1 MYPFPEANLKSIR
14 VISASLPAPIAIA
27 CYSTSDE
34 GLIAGLESI
43 ITELSATDP
52 ADVDC
57 MVQRQ
62 RAALLCHTRIQVCLR
77 HLQSCSRLYNLHCG
91 YCSAPS

>member
-43 ITELSATDP
+43 ILNVGYSP
-52 ADVDC
+52 ADGIAWCKDKG
-57 MVQRQ
+57 
-62 RAALLCHTRIQVCLR
+62 
-77 HLQSCSRLYNLHCG
+77 LHCWSYQDTSG
-91 YCSAPS
+91 NTAKLQ

>member
-43 ITELSATDP
+43 ILNVGYSP
-52 ADVDC
+52 ADVIAWCKDKG
-57 MVQRQ
+57 
-62 RAALLCHTRIQVCLR
+62 
-77 HLQSCSRLYNLHCG
+77 LHCWSYQDTSG
-91 YCSAPS
+91 NTAKLQ

>member
-34 GLIAGLESI
+34 ELIAGLESI
-43 ITELSATDP
+43 ILNVGYSP
-52 ADVDC
+52 ADVIAWCKDKG
-57 MVQRQ
+57 
-62 RAALLCHTRIQVCLR
+62 
-77 HLQSCSRLYNLHCG
+77 LHC
-91 YCSAPS
+91 CSYQDTSGNTTKLQ

>member
-43 ITELSATDP
+43 ILNVGYSP
-52 ADVDC
+52 ADVT
-57 MVQRQ
+57 
-62 RAALLCHTRIQVCLR
+62 AK
-77 HLQSCSRLYNLHCG
+77 LQ
-91 YCSAPS
+91 